1 MTSKFFILIIGIF
14 CVSLIFEISESYSET
29 REITIV
35 VDPSQNTTTEEN
47 TKNTETSK
55 TSNSNTSD
63 DSPIL
68 PTEFVNGSEYALN
81 GIPIFINTDEGIAL
95 NEQLID
101 QIELEKL
108 ESIHG
113 KNFWDRVETLTQS
126 DRGLVNAL
134 LNPQSGNSFF
144 SGSGKHEINPNSNLE
159 YYILER
165 GFNPEN
171 TNDIPN
177 RIFSPEKY
185 DLARAIAQKLGNSN
199 SNELNVDALK
209 QLDLRLVS
217 PHTFEINDAEEYE
230 RYTSDIQHRANDML
244 RGALS
249 GTSLSHNQIPGDAT
263 SNDFTSSESDDDPV
277 ASSNTKNEEIFQNTE
292 HIKKLIKTE
301 NFSPNYSQNQE
312 SKFLLNYDLFLL
324 IIPIIATLLL
334 AFYLKNKKKSK
345 SQKTILVKK
354 SVDYTLE
361 TEKLLIFA
369 QNIFLKGNAKDAFEK
384 FSYAIRFYYSNKL
397 GLEKEIT
404 SSELLE
410 KLKNKNNSDYGFIRD
425 CLILS
430 GNVEFAKDDSFEQFS
445 SHIQR
450 FAESLGLNLNVN
462 SSLGDKI

>member
-1 MTSKFFILIIGIF
+1 MLLLDLGQ
-14 CVSLIFEISESYSET
+14 L
-29 REITIV
+29 
-35 VDPSQNTTTEEN
+35 
-47 TKNTETSK
+47 TK
-55 TSNSNTSD
+55 
-63 DSPIL
+63 L
-68 PTEFVNGSEYALN
+68 
-81 GIPIFINTDEGIAL
+81 
-95 NEQLID
+95 
-101 QIELEKL
+101 LEKK
-108 ESIHG
+108 
-113 KNFWDRVETLTQS
+113 KNHNKKILYISNNDQKVYK
-126 DRGLVNAL
+126 NH
-134 LNPQSGNSFF
+134 LN
-144 SGSGKHEINPNSNLE
+144 
-159 YYILER
+159 
-165 GFNPEN
+165 
-171 TNDIPN
+171 
-177 RIFSPEKY
+177 
-185 DLARAIAQKLGNSN
+185 
-199 SNELNVDALK
+199 
-209 QLDLRLVS
+209 
-217 PHTFEINDAEEYE
+217 
-230 RYTSDIQHRANDML
+230 
-244 RGALS
+244 
-249 GTSLSHNQIPGDAT
+249 
-263 SNDFTSSESDDDPV
+263 
-277 ASSNTKNEEIFQNTE
+277 KNN
-292 HIKKLIKTE
+292 KDNLIKTE

-369 QNIFLKGNAKDAFEK
+369 QNIFLKGNTKDAFEK